1 MSKSPTTKKYWSLV
15 SRMRLGL
22 LVLFIPVLVLGG
34 IYYLHM
40 ARSLQQELEQR
51 LSANNSQLRESLVEP
66 YLAELE
72 RQFTLIY
79 DQVKAGD
86 VSGSELGNTHSYRHD
101 WQLYKG
107 LASDIIAIYLGTER
121 RLVLSYPDWDHNP
134 AYDPRTRPWYQLA
147 LAHPG
152 QRVWTEPYYDYTT
165 GNLLISIAKTL
176 TDKQGKILGVFA
188 IDSQL
193 QPLSL
198 LLNRPG
204 EDGYQSII
212 SASGR
217 QLAHPDP
224 KQLFKMMPHPGW
236 LRRFTDDRGL
246 FFDEENRQFVSY
258 SHLPEQGWVL
268 VSVKPAASLNQTV
281 ARASLNV
288 QLMVVLASVLYLV
301 LAIVWTRYFRRMLN
315 EIARMIRYSRHDPS
329 ATQVGSIH
337 ELKHI
342 YAELAATSQDLHEVR
357 QLANLDKLTG
367 LYNRRFFDDQ
377 LAELL
382 SEREPFFLAMFDLDD
397 FKGVNDTFG
406 HHTGD
411 MVLKRVATLAMEQL
425 GERGWVCRYGGEE
438 LVALLTGEDQRMI
451 FALLDEFRERVA
463 SLTWREPGLRVTLS
477 GGLVASGQAR
487 EAKELIVA
495 ADAEVYRAKRAGKN
509 RCYQA
514 GEPAPDPE
522 PLLRQV

>member
-51 LSANNSQLRESLVEP
+51 LIANNNQLRESLVEP

-79 DQVKAGD
+79 GQVKAED
-86 VSGSELGNTHSYRHD
+86 VSGSELGHTNIYLHD
-101 WQLYKG
+101 WRLYKG
-107 LASDIIAIYLGTER
+107 LAPDLIAIYLGTER
-121 RLVLSYPDWDHNP
+121 RQVLSYPDWDQNP

-147 LAHPG
+147 MTHPG
-152 QRVWTEPYYDYTT
+152 RLVWTEPYYDYTT
-165 GNLLISIAKTL
+165 GNLLISMAKTL
-176 TDKQGKILGVFA
+176 TDPKGKTLGVFA
-188 IDSQL
+188 VDAQL
-193 QPLSL
+193 QPLSA

-212 SASGR
+212 NASGR

-224 KQLFKMMPHPGW
+224 QQLFKMMPHPGW
-236 LRRFTDDRGL
+236 LRRFADDRGL
-246 FFDEENRQFVSY
+246 FLDESNRQFVSY

-268 VSVKPAASLNQTV
+268 MSIKPAASLNQTV

-288 QLMVVLASVLYLV
+288 QLMVVLASVFYLV
-301 LAIVWTRYFRRMLN
+301 LAIVWTRYFKSMLN
-315 EIARMIRYSRHDPS
+315 EIARMIRYSRDDPS
-329 ATQVGSIH
+329 ATQLGDIR

-382 SEREPFFLAMFDLDD
+382 DEREPFFLAMFDLDD
-397 FKGVNDTFG
+397 FKAVNDTFG

-438 LVALLTGEDQRMI
+438 LVALLTGEDQGMI
-451 FALLDEFRERVA
+451 FALLDEFREQIATLV
-463 SLTWREPGLRVTLS
+463 WREPGLRVTLS
-477 GGLVASGQAR
+477 CGLVASGQAR
-487 EAKELIVA
+487 EAKELIVT

-514 GEPAPDPE
+514 GAVAPTPDPA
-522 PLLRQV
+522 LGSV